1 MDEKDAYNQ
10 NEYHQYDLEYNLEIK
25 RENSEC
31 WNRKNALNGVSCC
44 FLGYMLSYLM
54 QTSLSICKDH
64 LSDKRISGIALLSS
78 FFGYILTQMLGGILA
93 NRYGGENMLFLSAYV
108 WSISTCSLLL
118 ATHVSIVPMTVD
130 IIATEVLTG
139 AAQSIHFQ
147 TLTSLLCKRISIEN
161 RNTVYSIAASGTTVG
176 NIFCEY

>member
-10 NEYHQYDLEYNLEIK
+10 NEYNQYDLEYNLENK
-25 RENSEC
+25 SENSEC

-44 FLGYMLSYLM
+44 FLGYMLLYSI
-54 QTSLSICKDH
+54 QTFLSICKDH
-64 LSDKRISGIALLSS
+64 LSDKRISGIALSSS

-108 WSISTCSLLL
+108 CSLLL
-118 ATHVSIVPMTVD
+118 VTHGSNVPMTAE
-130 IIATEVLTG
+130 IIATEALTG

-147 TLTSLLCKRISIEN
+147 TLKSLLCKRISIEN